1 MMKKLLALLLAL
13 AMLLSVSAVFAEG
26 ETTATAEPAVEAT
39 PVPDTLLVTV
49 NGQEIRENDEQLQEY
64 LSNLLE
70 QIDTSNGDMLRVAQM
85 YAMSYLM
92 QEIMLREKANA
103 SGPIDEEALTKTAKE
118 EWAGIVDQFME
129 GLYGITA
136 ESSEEDKTAARADA
150 LSYLE
155 TNYGYTEDSYVQE
168 VVKGQPLNDAYTALL
183 EEMKASQPDLAATDE
198 DIQKLYEETVAEEME
213 SVGNEASTYEFYK
226 NYYGYQFHYVPEGY
240 RGIIHILLK
249 VDEELITKWQDLA
262 ARYEE
267 SLIGQDETESTG
279 DAEATEAPAETQEPV
294 TAEMV
299 EAARQAILDSQK
311 ATLDE
316 IKAKL
321 DAGTSF
327 EDLIA
332 EYGSDPGM
340 SDENN
345 LKNGYSVHP
354 DSITYDTDFTQA
366 AAALEKVGDISDPVV
381 SKLGI
386 HILKY
391 LRDVPAGA
399 LEMSDEEKE
408 TLRAEIEDER
418 LQLAFSEYYD
428 AWVAAA
434 DVVWTAE
441 GESWKYDQTFINE
454 VQYGT
459 YAEGEAVESGE
470 EAPEAEPAAETAAE
484 PAADTEATPA
494 P

>member
-1 MMKKLLALLLAL
+1 MMKKLLAILLAL

-26 ETTATAEPAVEAT
+26 ETAEAAEPTVEAT
-39 PVPDTLLVTV
+39 PVPDTLLATV
-49 NGQEIRENDEQLQEY
+49 NGQEIRENNEKLQEY
-64 LSNLLE
+64 LSELLA
-70 QIDTSNGDMLRVAQM
+70 QVDTSNGDMERVARM

-103 SGPIDEEALTKTAKE
+103 NGPIDEEALTQTAKE
-118 EWAGIVDQFME
+118 EWAGIVEQFME

-150 LSYLE
+150 LNYLE
-155 TNYGYTEDSYVQE
+155 TNYGYTEDSFVQE
-168 VVKGQPLNDAYTALL
+168 VVQGQPLNDAYNALL

-213 SVGNEASTYEFYK
+213 SIGNEASTYEFYQ

-249 VDEELITKWQDLA
+249 VDEELLSNWKDLT

-267 SLIGQDETESTG
+267 SQIAPEEVETTG
-279 DAEATEAPAETQEPV
+279 DAETTEAPAETQEPV

-299 EAARQAILDSQK
+299 EAAHQAILDSQK
-311 ATLDE
+311 AVLDE

-321 DAGTSF
+321 DAGAAF

-332 EYGSDPGM
+332 EYGADPGM
-340 SDENN
+340 NDESN

-354 DSITYDTDFTQA
+354 DSIAYDTDFTQA
-366 AAALEKVGDISDPVV
+366 AAALEKVGDVSDPVV
-381 SKLGI
+381 SQFGI

-399 LEMSDEEKE
+399 MEMSDEEKE
-408 TLRAEIEDER
+408 SLRAEIEDER

-428 AWVAAA
+428 AWVASA

-441 GESWKYDQTFINE
+441 GESWKYDQNFIND

-459 YAEGEAVESGE
+459 YEEGEAGE
-470 EAPEAEPAAETAAE
+470 
-484 PAADTEATPA
+484 
-494 P
+494 

>member
-1 MMKKLLALLLAL
+1 MMKKLLAILLAL

-64 LSNLLE
+64 LAENLK
-70 QIDTSNGDMLRVAQM
+70 QIDASNGDLVRVARM
-85 YAMSYLM
+85 YAMSNKM
-92 QEIMLREKANA
+92 VVIMLREKANA
-103 SGPIDEEALTKTAKE
+103 NGPIDEEALTQTAKE
-118 EWAGIVDQFME
+118 EWVGIVQQLME
-129 GLYGITA
+129 GMFGITA
-136 ESSEEDKTAARADA
+136 DSSEEDKTAARADA

-155 TNYGYTEDSYVQE
+155 ANGYTEDSYVQE

-198 DIQKLYEETVAEEME
+198 DIQKHYEEIVADEME
-213 SVGNEASTYEFYK
+213 SVGNEIPAYEFYQR
-226 NYYGYQFHYVPEGY
+226 YQGYQFHYVPEGY
-240 RGIIHILLK
+240 RGIIHILLN
-249 VDEELITKWQDLA
+249 VDQELLNNWADLT

-267 SLIGQDETESTG
+267 SQIAPEEVETTG
-279 DAEATEAPAETQEPV
+279 DAETTEAPAETQEPV

-311 ATLDE
+311 AVLDE

-332 EYGSDPGM
+332 EYGTDPGM
-340 SDENN
+340 QDENN
-345 LKNGYSVHP
+345 LKNGYSVHA
-354 DSITYDTDFTQA
+354 DSIRYDPNFTNA
-366 AAALEKVGDISDPVV
+366 AAALEKIGDVSDPVV
-381 SKLGI
+381 SQHGI
-386 HILKY
+386 HLLKY

-418 LQLAFSEYYD
+418 LQLAFSEYFD